1 MIPLKLID
9 DKANDEINLSGVQ
22 TNSKMIENGNLFVA
36 INGNN
41 HNGEDYIDEAIGKG
55 AVAIL
60 TSNKEIKKENIPI
73 IFHQDPRQK
82 LSELSKLFF
91 PSSPNIICAVTGTN
105 GKTSTVDF
113 LYQIWKLLGYNSA
126 TIGTL
131 GVRSR
136 KFNIETDTTTP
147 CPIRLHQILDKLSQL
162 KVSNLALEVSSHG
175 IDQHRVTSVD
185 LESACFTNLSLDHL
199 DYHKSINEYSNTK
212 FKLFNDILP
221 SNKTS
226 VICVDNDEGLKFFN
240 KLKKNNKEVFD
251 VGISAEKLK
260 ILSSECIPSGHKV
273 EIKYNNEFFSLNF
286 NLYAYFQVLNVL
298 CAAGLAITSG
308 AHYKEVFSVIENIKP
323 VCGRMNILETENNSK
338 VIIDY
343 AHTPD
348 SLLKVLKY
356 ANSLSGKVILAFGC
370 GGDRDFSKRKMM
382 GEIAEKYSD
391 KVIITNDNPRDED
404 PKNIAKMI
412 SYGCPSAQII
422 FDRKKAI
429 EYGLSKS
436 NSGDIFIIAGK
447 GHENYQI
454 EKGEKSYFSDLD
466 VVKNFLENV
475 NE

>member
-9 DKANDEINLSGVQ
+9 DKAIDNINLSGIQ
-22 TNSKMIENGNLFVA
+22 TNSKMIKNGNLFVA

-41 HNGEDYIDEAIGKG
+41 HNGEDYINEAVGKG

-60 TSNKEIKKENIPI
+60 TSNKEIKKKNIPI
-73 IFHQDPRQK
+73 IFHQNPRQK

-91 PSSPNIICAVTGTN
+91 PGSPNIICAVTGTN

-131 GVRSR
+131 GVKSR
-136 KFNIETDTTTP
+136 EFNTETDTTTP

-199 DYHKSINEYSNTK
+199 DYHKSLNEYSNTK
-212 FKLFNDILP
+212 FKLFNNILP
-221 SNKTS
+221 SDKTS
-226 VICVDNDEGLKFFN
+226 VICVDNDEGLKFFK
-240 KLKKNNKEVFD
+240 KLKKNNRDVFD
-251 VGISAEKLK
+251 VGINAEKLK
-260 ILSSECIPSGHKV
+260 ILSTKNIPSGHKV

-348 SLLKVLKY
+348 ALLKVLKY
-356 ANSLSGKVILAFGC
+356 ANSFSRKVILVFGC
-370 GGDRDFSKRKMM
+370 GGDRDFSKRIMM

-404 PKNIAKMI
+404 PKNIAEMI
-412 SYGCPSAQII
+412 SNGCPNAQII

-429 EYGLSKS
+429 EYGLSEI

-447 GHENYQI
+447 GHENYQL
-454 EKGEKSYFSDLD
+454 EKGEKSYFNDLD

-475 NE
+475 DE

>member
-1 MIPLKLID
+1 M
-9 DKANDEINLSGVQ
+9 
-22 TNSKMIENGNLFVA
+22 
-36 INGNN
+36 
-41 HNGEDYIDEAIGKG
+41 
-55 AVAIL
+55 
-60 TSNKEIKKENIPI
+60 
-73 IFHQDPRQK
+73 
-82 LSELSKLFF
+82 
-91 PSSPNIICAVTGTN
+91 
-105 GKTSTVDF
+105 
-113 LYQIWKLLGYNSA
+113 
-126 TIGTL
+126 
-131 GVRSR
+131 
-136 KFNIETDTTTP
+136 
-147 CPIRLHQILDKLSQL
+147 
-162 KVSNLALEVSSHG
+162 
-175 IDQHRVTSVD
+175 
-185 LESACFTNLSLDHL
+185 
-199 DYHKSINEYSNTK
+199 
-212 FKLFNDILP
+212 
-221 SNKTS
+221 
-226 VICVDNDEGLKFFN
+226 
-240 KLKKNNKEVFD
+240 
-251 VGISAEKLK
+251 K
-260 ILSSECIPSGHKV
+260 ILSSESIPSGHKV

-356 ANSLSGKVILAFGC
+356 ANSFSGKVILAFGC

-412 SYGCPSAQII
+412 SCGCPSAQII

-447 GHENYQI
+447 GHENYQL
-454 EKGEKSYFSDLD
+454 EKGEKSYFNDLD
-466 VVKNFLENV
+466 IVKNFLENV

>member
-1 MIPLKLID
+1 M
-9 DKANDEINLSGVQ
+9 
-22 TNSKMIENGNLFVA
+22 
-36 INGNN
+36 
-41 HNGEDYIDEAIGKG
+41 
-55 AVAIL
+55 
-60 TSNKEIKKENIPI
+60 
-73 IFHQDPRQK
+73 
-82 LSELSKLFF
+82 
-91 PSSPNIICAVTGTN
+91 
-105 GKTSTVDF
+105 
-113 LYQIWKLLGYNSA
+113 
-126 TIGTL
+126 
-131 GVRSR
+131 
-136 KFNIETDTTTP
+136 
-147 CPIRLHQILDKLSQL
+147 
-162 KVSNLALEVSSHG
+162 
-175 IDQHRVTSVD
+175 
-185 LESACFTNLSLDHL
+185 SLDHL
-199 DYHKSINEYSNTK
+199 DYHKSLNEYSNTK

-221 SNKTS
+221 SDKTS

-260 ILSSECIPSGHKV
+260 ILSSESIPSGHKV

-308 AHYKEVFSVIENIKP
+308 ADYKEVFSVIENIKP

-348 SLLKVLKY
+348 ALLKVLKY
-356 ANSLSGKVILAFGC
+356 ANSFSGKVILAFGC

-404 PKNIAKMI
+404 PKSIAKMI

-447 GHENYQI
+447 GHENYQL
-454 EKGEKSYFSDLD
+454 EKGEKSYFNDLD
-466 VVKNFLENV
+466 IVKNFLENV